1 MPVDLQALY
10 PRLIHLMLDTVFVVD
25 RDNQIVFVSDACE
38 ALLGYQARELIG
50 TPITD
55 YMHPDDLAIT
65 RASIVRVM
73 NGQPHYD
80 FRNRYVRKDGGIVH
94 ILWAASWS
102 DEAQA
107 RIGVAR
113 DVTAL
118 HQAEEELRFLAH
130 HDPLTR
136 LANRAMF
143 NERLDSALAAA
154 RRHSRPLALLFLDI
168 NDFKDIND
176 NHGHSVGDRV
186 LCTLAR
192 RLEHCVGAGD
202 TVARMGGDEFTV
214 LLTNCPSPEAIAEH
228 MANILAAMAEPLG
241 AEMPD
246 IDTPSCSIGLAC
258 FPQDGHDAD
267 MLLRHADGDMY
278 RVKRKHTATG

>member
-1 MPVDLQALY
+1 MPVDLQTLY

-38 ALLGYQARELIG
+38 ALLGYQACELIG

-55 YMHPDDLAIT
+55 YMHPDDLAMT

-80 FRNRYVRKDGGIVH
+80 FRNRYLRKDGGIVH

-102 DEAQA
+102 EEANA

-113 DVTAL
+113 DVTAQR
-118 HQAEEELRFLAH
+118 QAEEELRFLAH

-143 NERLDSALAAA
+143 NERLDTALAAA
-154 RRHSRPLALLFLDI
+154 RRHNRPLALLFLDI
-168 NDFKDIND
+168 NDFKNIND

-186 LCTLAR
+186 LCTLAQ
-192 RLEHCVGAGD
+192 RLEACVGATD

-214 LLTNCPSPEAIAEH
+214 LLADYTSPEAIVEQ
-228 MANILAAMAEPLG
+228 MARILAAMAEPLG
-241 AEMPD
+241 AEFVG
-246 IDTPSCSIGLAC
+246 IDAPSCSIGMAC
-258 FPQDGHDAD
+258 FPEDGNDAD

-278 RVKRKHTATG
+278 RIKRQRTALG

>member
-1 MPVDLQALY
+1 
-10 PRLIHLMLDTVFVVD
+10 MLDTVFVVD

-38 ALLGYQARELIG
+38 ALLGYRACELIG

-80 FRNRYVRKDGGIVH
+80 FRNRYIRKDGGIVH

-102 DEAQA
+102 DEANA

-113 DVTAL
+113 DVTAQR
-118 HQAEEELRFLAH
+118 HAEEELRFLAH

-143 NERLDSALAAA
+143 NERLDTALAAA
-154 RRHSRPLALLFLDI
+154 RHHNQPLALLFIDI

-192 RLEHCVGAGD
+192 RLEGCVGATD

-214 LLTNCPSPEAIAEH
+214 LLTDYASPEAIAEQV
-228 MANILAAMAEPLG
+228 ARILAAMAEPLG
-241 AEMPD
+241 AEFAG
-246 IDTPSCSIGLAC
+246 IGAPSCSIGVAR
-258 FPQDGHDAD
+258 FPEDGNDAD

-278 RVKRKHTATG
+278 RIKRQRTAAG